1 MSQTTGTE
9 DKPVEAPWHCHAL
22 NQVVFVE
29 RLLLSKSKP
38 MSLFPFGPL
47 HIICQQTPEYN
58 APRAYF
64 FIHPVIAEY
73 QNPLM
78 LPVPGRAPPALMGV

>member
-1 MSQTTGTE
+1 MSQATDTK

-38 MSLFPFGPL
+38 VLPFPVGPL
-47 HIICQQTPEYN
+47 HSICHQAPEYN
-58 APRAYF
+58 APQDYF
-64 FIHPVIAEY
+64 FIHPIIPEY

-78 LPVPGRAPPALMGV
+78 LPAPGRAPPAFMGV